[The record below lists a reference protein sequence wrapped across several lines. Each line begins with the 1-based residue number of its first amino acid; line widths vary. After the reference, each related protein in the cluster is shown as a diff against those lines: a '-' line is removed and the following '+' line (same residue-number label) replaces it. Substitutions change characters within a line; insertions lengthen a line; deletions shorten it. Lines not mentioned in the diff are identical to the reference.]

1 MPTPVPT
8 PSSEELPHA
17 RRGMYKATYSPLA
30 IPQTAAGGSQLLRGV
45 EKAAFVRSLALAPAE
60 VEAVRER
67 GGVPPAVL
75 DALVPPQGPAVGTHA
90 ARLGPVPVEEL
101 VLLGNAVAELRK
113 DVAERLR
120 TEGERGTGSAGLA
133 GLVAAVAESPAELA
147 RTADRAAA
155 QARFAEQATLDFSQ
169 RVAITPVGRLHLERI
184 DMTPA
189 GTERGE
195 LLSTIPLSPKETVN
209 VVHKEWS
216 TVTDTFESVVKDEL
230 ESYSEKGVTE
240 KTELTQSTESQTKV
254 ANALDLSAHVSGSY
268 GFVTFSTDSNFKH
281 EENETSTRKDSS
293 NHSMELT
300 QKASLRAKKEHKVTI
315 STVSVVGKEE
325 TSTRTLTNPSATEA
339 MRIDYYSLMRKWRVQ
354 LFRYGL
360 RMTYDLVLP
369 DVGAGFRRT
378 YVRLRRIDIELAKS
392 FDFGLDP
399 SEITE
404 EKRVQLQKDYNV
416 VLEPQPDQQQE
427 VRTTPQHF
435 DFGDD
440 QAVHTGVIDFELPE
454 GYAVSKAH
462 INAELGNV
470 NKGGRMFMLLGFT
483 GNLAVDGK
491 AFLDDDLAPPAFNG
505 MRGKQNFLFTSRLM
519 DQLSL
524 TMRFTVDRTT
534 ERLYAWQLACW
545 EKLRAA
551 ALDMYNAGRR
561 RLEEERTALYAT
573 LAGTDTLTLRQEEHE
588 EIMRAVL
595 GWLFGPEFD
604 LMPVKVH
611 DLYRTTPSG
620 DLLEIGEPSGLP
632 GPDRQKDWK
641 LALHYGEVIKFLHQ
655 AIEWEN
661 VLYFLYPYFW
671 DPRENWDG
679 VRSMSH
685 PDPTRQA
692 FLRSGAARVVL
703 TIRPGFEESFATLME
718 NGAFSD
724 ELPAGHPYLTIA
736 QEMRAYALRTYPGIP
751 AANPGGGP
759 IADDKLRGVL
769 VNEWYQY
776 TPTSGV
782 DIGIVMHGP
791 E

>member
-1 MPTPVPT
+1 
-8 PSSEELPHA
+8 
-17 RRGMYKATYSPLA
+17 MYKATYSPVA
-30 IPQTAAGGSQLLRGV
+30 IPQRTGGGTDSQELMRGP
-45 EKAAFVRSLALAPAE
+45 EKAAFVRSLEIAQP
-60 VEAVRER
+60 EADELRER
-67 GGVPPAVL
+67 GTAPAGVL
-75 DALVPPQGPAVGTHA
+75 DALTPSTTPLP
-90 ARLGPVPVEEL
+90 ARLGPVPTPDL
-101 VLLGNAVAELRK
+101 VQLATALAELRK
-113 DVAERLR
+113 DAAEQLR
-120 TEGERGTGSAGLA
+120 
-133 GLVAAVAESPAELA
+133 SPAPTGFAATL
-147 RTADRAAA
+147 TAAAPTETPAETESRAATA
-155 QARFAEQATLDFSQ
+155 LTRAAFAEQAAVDFAK

-216 TVTDTFESVVKDEL
+216 TITDTFESVVKDEL

-240 KTELTQSTESQTKV
+240 KTELSQSAESQTKV

-268 GFVTFSTDSNFKH
+268 GFVTFSTDSSFKH
-281 EENETSTRKDSS
+281 EENESTTRRESS

-325 TSTRTLTNPSATEA
+325 TSTRTLTNPSATQA
-339 MRIDYYSLMRKWRVQ
+339 MRVDYYSLIRKWRVQ
-354 LFRYGL
+354 LYRYGL

-378 YVRLRRIDIELAKS
+378 YTRLRRIDTELAKS
-392 FDFGLDP
+392 FVFDLDP
-399 SEITE
+399 ENITE
-404 EKRVQLQKDYNV
+404 EKRKQLQTQYHV
-416 VLEPQPDQQQE
+416 ILEPEPDLQQE
-427 VRTTPQHF
+427 VRTTPQHYE
-435 DFGDD
+435 FGDND
-440 QAVHTGVIDFELPE
+440 GVHTAVVDFEIPD
-454 GYAVSKAH
+454 GYAVSKTH
-462 INAELGNV
+462 ILAELGNF
-470 NKGGRMFMLLGFT
+470 NKSGRMFMLLGFT
-483 GNLAVDGK
+483 GNLARDGV
-491 AFLDDDLAPPAFNG
+491 AFLDEDLTAPAFNG
-505 MRGKQNFLFTSRLM
+505 MRGKQNFLFTSRLI

-524 TMRFTVDRTT
+524 TLRFTVNRTD
-534 ERLYAWQLACW
+534 EHKYAWQLACW
-545 EKLRAA
+545 EKLREA
-551 ALDMYNAGRR
+551 ALTMYNAHRR

-573 LAGTDTLTLRQEEHE
+573 LSGTDTLTLRQEEHE
-588 EIMRAVL
+588 EIMRVVL
-595 GWLFGPEFD
+595 GWLFGPGFD
-604 LMPVKVH
+604 LMPSDVH
-611 DLYRTTPSG
+611 DLYRPTPAG

-632 GPDRQKDWK
+632 GAEADKLKEWK
-641 LALHYGEVIKFLHQ
+641 LALHYGEVVKFLHQ

-671 DPRENWDG
+671 DPKENWDS
-679 VRSMSH
+679 VRSMNH
-685 PDPTRQA
+685 PDPTRQS

-703 TIRPGFEESFATLME
+703 TIRPGYEESFAALME

-724 ELPAGHPYLTIA
+724 ELPPDHPYMTIA
-736 QEMRAYALRTYPGIP
+736 QELRAYALRTYPGIP

-782 DIGIVMHGP
+782 DIGIVMHDP